1 MVTLAKIYPSHLE
14 WHLQSNMSFIKPEE
28 DVVLRHHLQMFL
40 DSKKNTN
47 ISSLHVTICV
57 LRVFWTMQKLPDF
70 SIFLHFLF
78 WKKPHMPGNS
88 HSIVNYLGY
97 NIYPTTVSFLVC
109 VFHLLRVFVAFAHLL
124 CIQTL
129 PSSASELQFVP
140 QIAVLPAGR
149 GRPLDACTCGNW
161 TVELSDNEMLDFV
174 ELVFLSKYIRLSYM
188 ILSTCIYTNIY
199 KYIHPQIPRLGRSH
213 QSCLKTPADNGR
225 SLLFWCSTSSI
236 NPKTNQIALEIVAT
250 KYIAI
255 NVQKIT
261 MTSCGTLPQEFQNK
275 LCYLG

>member
-1 MVTLAKIYPSHLE
+1 MTSQPCNGK
-14 WHLQSNMSFIKPEE
+14 SFVET
-28 DVVLRHHLQMFL
+28 Q
-40 DSKKNTN
+40 KKNSTSQWSV
-47 ISSLHVTICV
+47 ILCTFYRQILSLLYSSFF
-57 LRVFWTMQKLPDF
+57 FWNFRHRLARE
-70 SIFLHFLF
+70 L
-78 WKKPHMPGNS
+78 
-88 HSIVNYLGY
+88 
-97 NIYPTTVSFLVC
+97 LV
-109 VFHLLRVFVAFAHLL
+109 
-124 CIQTL
+124 
-129 PSSASELQFVP
+129 
-140 QIAVLPAGR
+140 
-149 GRPLDACTCGNW
+149 
-161 TVELSDNEMLDFV
+161 
-174 ELVFLSKYIRLSYM
+174 
-188 ILSTCIYTNIY
+188 STCIYTNIY